1 MGFRVW
7 GLGLEVL
14 GFFRA
19 QGLEGLVL
27 ESGRNRLL
35 YGFFLPA
42 HGASVRDVDYQGC
55 LFEGPCDQDLKVYR
69 RDIYPD
75 PPGGSKKSPNL
86 GP

>member
-14 GFFRA
+14 GFYRA

-35 YGFFLPA
+35 YGFSHEFIGLLILYGLSTTRAALNPKP
-42 HGASVRDVDYQGC
+42 
-55 LFEGPCDQDLKVYR
+55 LNLK
-69 RDIYPD
+69 PLN
-75 PPGGSKKSPNL
+75 P
-86 GP
+86 